1 MKTKTALRRMIA
13 AILAVIMMVG
23 VLAGCGGPAEQ
34 NAPVAPAATEKT
46 PEKAPEAAEEPVTV
60 TWYAYVDVMSEDQEM
75 VMEEL
80 NKYLV
85 EELGI
90 KMDLQISLGS
100 EYDQKVQ
107 LALSSG
113 EPVDIMFTCNWINDY
128 HTNLANGNLMA
139 IDDLYA
145 QYGQDIA
152 KELGDTIEFGK
163 AGGKLYAIPN
173 TQILTWQRCVSI
185 QKDLWEKYGNGITHA
200 ESLRDFEPF
209 FQAIVENEPDYIP
222 YAKNPDTI
230 EGIAM
235 SHEQIGTYGWLEFE
249 GDEMYLDFD
258 HIKQAT
264 FEDAKMYHE
273 WWKKGYLRSDV
284 ATFTTAVADG
294 KAGKNASGDNRYMP
308 TTADAVYAYTGIEHV
323 VIPIGQAYLCNSGVQ
338 STMTAISAT
347 SEHPVEAMKLINF
360 IYTDKK
366 AANML
371 MYGLEGVHYNLQDD
385 GLHMDL
391 VEDSGYIQAHLGWMM
406 GSQFNAYLTEGQA
419 DDVWEQTK
427 ALNESADL
435 SKLAGFQL
443 DTSELDTYMA
453 QMANVVAEYDNVEFM
468 VDSVEELEK
477 VWDEYYDKMEQAGL
491 KIFIDEV
498 NSQIEAWQASK

>member
-1 MKTKTALRRMIA
+1 MKTKTALRRLIA
-13 AILAVIMMVG
+13 AMLVVVMMLG
-23 VLAGCGGPAEQ
+23 LLAGCGAPAEVEDAA
-34 NAPVAPAATEKT
+34 APGAS
-46 PEKAPEAAEEPVTV
+46 EKAPAKAEQAEEPVTV

-85 EELGI
+85 EKLGI

-139 IDDLYA
+139 IDELYA
-145 QYGQDIA
+145 EYGQ
-152 KELGDTIEFGK
+152 E
-163 AGGKLYAIPN
+163 
-173 TQILTWQRCVSI
+173 ILTWQRCLGV

-209 FQAIVENEPDYIP
+209 FQKIVENEPDLYP
-222 YAKNPDTI
+222 FGYGPNTI
-230 EGIAM
+230 RGLAI

-258 HIKQAT
+258 HIKEAT
-264 FEDAKMYHE
+264 LEDAKMYHE
-273 WWKKGYLRSDV
+273 WWKKGYIRSDV
-284 ATFTTAVADG
+284 ATFTTSVADE

-308 TTADAVYAYTGIEHV
+308 TTADAIFQYSGIEYEC
-323 VIPIGQAYLCNSGVQ
+323 IPIGNAYLCNSGVQ
-338 STMTAISAT
+338 STMTSISAT

-371 MYGLEGVHYNLQDD
+371 MYGLEGVHFNLHDD
-385 GLHMDL
+385 GVYMDL
-391 VEDSGYIQAHLGWMM
+391 VEDSGYSQPHLGWMM
-406 GSQFNAYLTEGQA
+406 GSQFNAYLTEGQEA
-419 DDVWEQTK
+419 DVWEQTK
-427 ALNESADL
+427 ALNESAEL

-453 QMANVVAEYDNVEFM
+453 QLANVAAEYQNVEFL
-468 VDSVEELEK
+468 VNSVEELEK

-491 KIFIDEV
+491 KIVIDEI
-498 NSQIEAWQASK
+498 NSQIETWQASK